1 MSNIVIRKGTKSD
14 ILQVYNLVVELAVYE
29 KEPEAV
35 TATVED
41 YQNDFDEGIFQTLVA
56 EKNGKIV
63 GMMIYYMTYSTWK
76 GKMMYLEDF
85 VISKQHRRS
94 GLGQLLYD
102 RFVEESKKANARL
115 VKWQV
120 LDWNEPAIRFYE
132 KNGATIETR
141 WLSVKKF
148 I

>member
-1 MSNIVIRKGTKSD
+1 MSEITIRKGVKND
-14 ILQVYNLVVELAVYE
+14 IPQVYNLVVELAVYE

-35 TATVED
+35 TATLED
-41 YQNDFDEGIFQTLVA
+41 YHNDFEEGIFKTLIA
-56 EKNGKIV
+56 EKDGAIA

-85 VISKQHRRS
+85 VVSEQHRRS

-102 RFVEESKKANARL
+102 RFVEESKKANAKL

-132 KNGATIETR
+132 KNGATIEKR

>member
-1 MSNIVIRKGTKSD
+1 MNNITIRKGTKSD
-14 ILQVYNLVVELAVYE
+14 IPQVYNLVIELAVYE

-35 TATVED
+35 TATLED
-41 YQNDFDEGIFQTLVA
+41 YHNDFEEGIFKMLIA
-56 EKNGKIV
+56 EKDGEIA

-85 VISKQHRRS
+85 VVSEQHRRS
-94 GLGQLLYD
+94 GVGQLLYNE
-102 RFVEESKKANARL
+102 FVAVSKSANAKL

-132 KNGATIETR
+132 KNDATIETR

-148 I
+148 L